1 MNGAFPSDVRPRTA
15 PLRIVILT
23 PGTRGGVGRMMH
35 YLRDSADM
43 PADLRLKLFSTH
55 GAMLGSIVTFPFRLV
70 HFALLCATRRVDL
83 CHLNLASRGSTL
95 RKACYAA
102 LCRLF
107 RTPYI
112 VHLHGGGYRE
122 FFAGRGRS
130 GKAIVRRLFLG
141 ARRVIVLG
149 GPWRD
154 FVRDEIGV
162 PEARIA
168 ILANTVEGPKNIS
181 EADRLSPPGILFL
194 GLLRPEKGIDVL
206 LEALADPA
214 LGACEWS
221 AVLAGDG
228 DVGRYAEEI
237 ASLRLSERISLPG
250 WCAQDRVRSLL
261 RQSSIL
267 VLPSFVEN
275 LPLALLEAMAYGL
288 CTVVTP
294 VGAIPDIV
302 HDAENGLIVPPGDPA
317 ALAGALVRVLSDAS
331 LRASMGKNARATFE
345 AGYDIKGYARRLGE
359 IYRAAIAETS

>member
-1 MNGAFPSDVRPRTA
+1 MNGALPSGVRRRTA

-23 PGTRGGVGRMMH
+23 PGARGGVGRMML
-35 YLRDSADM
+35 YLRDSADT
-43 PADLRLKLFSTH
+43 PADLHLKLFSTH
-55 GAMLGSIVTFPFRLV
+55 GAMLWSIVSFPFRLV
-70 HFALLCATRRVDL
+70 RFAFLCAGRRVDL
-83 CHLNLASRGSTL
+83 CHLNLASRGSTY
-95 RKACYAA
+95 RKVCYAA

-107 RTPYI
+107 RTPYV

-122 FFAGRGRS
+122 FFAGRGRG

-168 ILANTVEGPKNIS
+168 ILANAVEGPEKII
-181 EADRLSPPGILFL
+181 EADRLSPPSILFL
-194 GLLRPEKGIDVL
+194 GLLHPEKGIDVL
-206 LEALADPA
+206 LEALSDPA

-228 DVGRYAEEI
+228 DGGGYAEKI
-237 ASLRLSERISLPG
+237 ASLDLSERVSLPG

-288 CTVVTP
+288 CAVVTP
-294 VGAIPDIV
+294 VGAIPDVV
-302 HDAENGLIVPPGDPA
+302 HDGENGLIVPVGDAA
-317 ALAGALVRVLSDAS
+317 ALARALVRVLSDAS
-331 LRASMGKNARATFE
+331 LRASLGKNARATFE
-345 AGYDIKGYARRLGE
+345 AGHDIKGYAQRLGE
-359 IYRAAIAETS
+359 IYRAATA